1 MHYLIEVYREAIW
14 VSATKKESILG
25 NHGETALGS
34 TTKKESILGN
44 HRETEPIPQWSDNR
58 WPCLYVVELYSFQT
72 PLSTWHAENKAFKT
86 LVDYSNIV

>member
-44 HRETEPIPQWSDNR
+44 HRETDPI
-58 WPCLYVVELYSFQT
+58 YSAMVRQQMAM
-72 PLSTWHAENKAFKT
+72 PLCG
-86 LVDYSNIV
+86 